1 MSRPLL
7 TNPYTATTA
16 ILGNRFVKYGA
27 AEGSAVTAAA
37 GEASF
42 GISDRMGAAAGA
54 VCDVH
59 ELGEADVI
67 YGGNIAKNDPL
78 TADGT
83 GRAVKAVPGAGVNAE
98 VLAFARVAGVAGD
111 IRPVTISRTRIQG

>member
-1 MSRPLL
+1 MRPLL
-7 TNPYTATTA
+7 TNTYTATTA
-16 ILGNRFVKYGA
+16 VLGNRFVKYGA
-27 AEGSAVTAAA
+27 TAGTAVTSAA

-42 GISDRMGAAAGA
+42 GISDRMGADAGGIL
-54 VCDVH
+54 DVH

-67 YGGNIAKNDPL
+67 YGGNIAVNDPL
-78 TADGT
+78 TSDGT
-83 GRAVKAVPGAGVNAE
+83 GRAVKATPGAGVNAE